1 MQRDA
6 LRLLASK
13 VPEAIIILPTGGGK
27 STLYLVLSRLPT
39 AEVTVVIIPFIAL
52 RQDLIRRCGEY
63 NIPY

>member
-13 VPEAIIILPTGGGK
+13 VLEAIIILPMSGGK
-27 STLYLVLSRLPT
+27 STLYLILSRLLT
-39 AEVTVVIIPFIAL
+39 AEVTVVIILFIAL
-52 RQDLIRRCGEY
+52 RQDLIRRYGEH